1 MPMLENQL
9 LDKCLNGDGVAF
21 KQLINNYRTQLF
33 GYLWRFSS
41 SRFEAEEMFQ
51 ETLIKVWKGLKKYN
65 HQQKF
70 SSWLFTIAHN
80 VAMDAGRKKKT
91 ENNFMTFD
99 ENFELDDSKNPHNE
113 LIAKERMEIIN
124 NTIENLS
131 TKQKSVFLLRQHGE
145 LSFKEIAESTKQPL
159 NTVISHM
166 HYAIK
171 KIKKQLALED
181 EPKRR
186 SVI

>member
-1 MPMLENQL
+1 MLENEL
-9 LDKCLNGDGVAF
+9 LEKCLNGEETAF
-21 KQLINNYRTQLF
+21 KQLINIYRIQLF

-65 HQQKF
+65 NQQKF

-80 VAMDAGRKKKT
+80 VAIDFLRKRKSEKNILALD
-91 ENNFMTFD
+91 ENNDLESFKRPD
-99 ENFELDDSKNPHNE
+99 EDYIK
-113 LIAKERMEIIN
+113 KERIEIIN
-124 NTIENLS
+124 RSIESLS
-131 TKQKSVFLLRQHGE
+131 EKQKSVFLLRQHGE
-145 LSFKEIAESTKQPL
+145 LTFKEIAKTINEPL

-166 HYAIK
+166 HYAVK
-171 KIKKQLALED
+171 KIKKQLALDD

-186 SVI
+186 SAI

>member
-1 MPMLENQL
+1 MLENEL
-9 LDKCLNGDGVAF
+9 LEKCLIGDGTAF
-21 KQLINNYRTQLF
+21 KQLINIYRVQLF

-65 HQQKF
+65 NQQKF

-80 VAMDAGRKKKT
+80 VAMDSLRKRKT
-91 ENNFMTFD
+91 ETNILAINENNDMESFARPD
-99 ENFELDDSKNPHNE
+99 EDFVK
-113 LIAKERMEIIN
+113 KERIEIIN
-124 NTIENLS
+124 RTVENL
-131 TKQKSVFLLRQHGE
+131 TEKQKSVFLLRQHGE
-145 LSFKEIAESTKQPL
+145 LTFKEIAETINEPL

-166 HYAIK
+166 HYAVK
-171 KIKKQLALED
+171 KIKKQLAKED
-181 EPKRR
+181 EPQRR